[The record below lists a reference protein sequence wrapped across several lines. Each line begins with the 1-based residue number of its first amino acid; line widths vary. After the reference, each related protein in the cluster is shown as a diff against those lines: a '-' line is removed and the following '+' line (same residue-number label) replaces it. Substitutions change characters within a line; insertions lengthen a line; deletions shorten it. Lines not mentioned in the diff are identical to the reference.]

1 MWLGSL
7 GPDPPFG
14 GGALERIP
22 GVTSGQ
28 DARIPGKE
36 GILPCFWQPSGVDI
50 CPERAQERGVKRE
63 LLKKYGESVLDVF
76 FPVSCV
82 HCGGMVEGSRHE
94 HLCRDCS
101 RELFLAE
108 PPACTTC
115 GFPFLGRMA
124 GPQTCPHCAELDPV
138 FDCGKTLFLA
148 KGPGR
153 SLIHELKYSSG
164 SYLFRDIGQMLEGSP
179 HYRDYLAG
187 GTLVPVPL
195 HPDKLRERGYNQS
208 ERIARALAARV
219 PDCRVELLLQRVRY
233 TETQTRLNR
242 AARDKNV
249 KNAFALAAGAVV
261 EESENYILID
271 DVFTTGATLNACA
284 GVLRQAGARQLK
296 VATLGH
302 G

>member
-1 MWLGSL
+1 M
-7 GPDPPFG
+7 
-14 GGALERIP
+14 
-22 GVTSGQ
+22 Q
-28 DARIPGKE
+28 K
-36 GILPCFWQPSGVDI
+36 
-50 CPERAQERGVKRE
+50 E
-63 LLKKYGESVLDVF
+63 LLKTCGGRLLDVI

-82 HCGGMVEGSRHE
+82 HCGNAVEASPYP

-115 GFPFLGRMA
+115 GFPFMGRMA

-138 FDCGKTLFLA
+138 FDQGKTLFLA

-153 SLIHELKYSSG
+153 SLIHDLKYSSG
-164 SYLFRDIGQMLEGSP
+164 SYLFQDLGQMLDASP
-179 HYRDYLAG
+179 HYPDYLAG

-208 ERIARALAARV
+208 ERIARALAKRV
-219 PDCRVELLLQRVRY
+219 EGCRVALLLQRVRY

-249 KNAFALAAGAVV
+249 KNAFALAEGVVV
-261 EESENYILID
+261 EPSDSYILID

-284 GVLRQAGARQLK
+284 GVLAKAGAGHIK